1 MVKTLTKTHRAIA
14 RKRPGS
20 KSAERSR
27 TALLISSF
35 DKQRLT
41 VLLDALDRTAEEREE
56 LEDLEREIGR
66 GAVVR
71 PQEIPADV
79 VTMNSTVRVTDCE
92 EGTSNVYTIV
102 FPGNADYERGR
113 ISILAPLGIALLGY
127 RVGDTVDWNMPGGT
141 RKLRIEEIVYQPE
154 AAGDYHL

>member
-1 MVKTLTKTHRAIA
+1 MKTQTSTRRAIA
-14 RKRPGS
+14 RNRPPARQ
-20 KSAERSR
+20 AERYR

-35 DKQRLT
+35 DKQRLMH
-41 VLLDALDRTAEEREE
+41 LLEELDRTAEEREE
-56 LEDLEREIGR
+56 LEDLEREIER

-71 PQEIPADV
+71 PEEIPTDV
-79 VTMNSTVRVTDCE
+79 VTMNSTVRVSDRE
-92 EGTSNVYTIV
+92 DGTSSVYTIV
-102 FPGNADYERGR
+102 FPGNADFERGK

-127 RVGDTVDWNMPGGT
+127 RVGDTVDWTMPGGT